1 MFLVLMSSVLLAT
14 ATTGRSNNG
23 GYTFFS
29 MNFNFISILFLKID
43 HLLMLGV
50 LGKIKAGLQSASSYL
65 ETAKDIADL
74 VSKSLRHKDSSK
86 VRKSDAKVN
95 SLPKAMGLDMFISWF
110 FRLLG
115 LDSQKVA
122 AMAVN
127 SVLYL
132 AQMVF

>member
-1 MFLVLMSSVLLAT
+1 M
-14 ATTGRSNNG
+14 
-23 GYTFFS
+23 
-29 MNFNFISILFLKID
+29 
-43 HLLMLGV
+43 
-50 LGKIKAGLQSASSYL
+50 GKIKAGLQSASNYL

-74 VSKSLRHKDSSK
+74 VSKSLRPKEDK
-86 VRKSDAKVN
+86 KEKIRKSDSNVN
-95 SLPKAMGLDMFISWF
+95 NLPKTMGLDMFISWF